1 MSSYLIKTI
10 VLAFKAVS
18 GTAPSTPKHW
28 SDNTSEHNTQ
38 NSKLTCSDIT
48 SPQPSLHL
56 SVFIM
61 SCLISVCMLYI
72 IYFYQIFFP

>member
-28 SDNTSEHNTQ
+28 SDNTSQRERFALLHQ
-38 NSKLTCSDIT
+38 LTSWYR
-48 SPQPSLHL
+48 QR
-56 SVFIM
+56 
-61 SCLISVCMLYI
+61 
-72 IYFYQIFFP
+72 